1 MDEEEDSLEWHALN
15 YRTAHTLNAEEMW
28 QELKNFVAR
37 KRYEEREF
45 DIQEANRRANMGWD
59 LMCKKMVA
67 AERDRC
73 CRIIFGLCV
82 SDNNAQEIVDRIRS
96 EE

>member
-1 MDEEEDSLEWHALN
+1 MSEEEDSLAWHALN

-28 QELKNFVAR
+28 QELQKFVAR

-45 DIQEANRRANMGWD
+45 DIQEENRRANAAWA
-59 LMCKKMVA
+59 LMCRKMVD

-73 CRIIFGLCV
+73 CRAIFGLCI
-82 SDNNAQEIVDRIRS
+82 SDNNAQEIVNKIRS
-96 EE
+96 GE

>member
-1 MDEEEDSLEWHALN
+1 MDEEEESLAWHALN
-15 YRTAHTLNAEEMW
+15 YRTASSEHAEFMW
-28 QELKNFVAR
+28 QELRLFVIR
-37 KRYEEREF
+37 KLMEDRENG
-45 DIQEANRRANMGWD
+45 QEEANRRANMGWD

>member
-1 MDEEEDSLEWHALN
+1 MSEEESLAWHALN

-45 DIQEANRRANMGWD
+45 DIQEATRRANMGWD